1 MYRPVEKMKRG
12 PGRKRSRGFT
22 LFEVLLVMALIILIG
37 ALAMPGFSRTFENQR
52 LREAGDIIRTAWAK
66 GRIEAMKSGRTMLFR
81 HEIGNNRYLLEPWH
95 GNDEYLELGDAAAST
110 MMLVDEQLGLD
121 QSKTSSEDDRFS
133 LVTFGRIHT
142 LPEGIKFFDSAQ
154 EVDARN
160 LYLIQQMGM
169 DTTLNTSYEWSP
181 PILFYPDGSASQA
194 QLRLTN
200 STTQR
205 FVQLRLR
212 GLTGIAYVSNILV
225 AAELQAVSQ

>member
-1 MYRPVEKMKRG
+1 MYQPAEKMKRC
-12 PGRKRSRGFT
+12 PGRNRSSGFT
-22 LFEVLLVMALIILIG
+22 LFEVLLVLALIILIG

-81 HEIGNNRYLLEPWH
+81 HEIGSNRYLLEPWH
-95 GNDEYLELGDAAAST
+95 GNDEYVELGDAAAAT
-110 MMLVDEQLGLD
+110 MLLVDEQLGFD
-121 QSKTSSEDDRFS
+121 QSKSGENGSFS

-194 QLRLTN
+194 QLRLAN

-212 GLTGIAYVSNILV
+212 GLTGIAYVSDILV
-225 AAELQAVSQ
+225 ATELQAVSQ

>member
-1 MYRPVEKMKRG
+1 MGGCAQRKRG
-12 PGRKRSRGFT
+12 LAASAGFT
-22 LFEVLLVMALIILIG
+22 LFEVLLVLALIVLIG
-37 ALAMPGFSRTFENQR
+37 ALAVPAFNRAFETQR
-52 LREAGDIIRTAWAK
+52 LREAGDAIRTAWAK

-81 HEIGNNRYLLEPWH
+81 HEIGSNRYLLEPWH
-95 GNDEYLELGDAAAST
+95 GNDEYLELGDAAAGT
-110 MMLVDEQLGLD
+110 MLLVDEQ
-121 QSKTSSEDDRFS
+121 QEDDVPTGAGGNYNFS
-133 LVTFGRIHT
+133 QVTFGRIHM
-142 LPEGIKFFDSAQ
+142 LPEGIRFFDSAQ

-169 DTTLNTSYEWSP
+169 DTTLNSSYEWSP

-212 GLTGIAYVSNILV
+212 GLTGIAYVSAILV

>member
-1 MYRPVEKMKRG
+1 MDRPLENMKRDLDRRRLG
-12 PGRKRSRGFT
+12 GFT

-37 ALAMPGFSRTFENQR
+37 ALTMPGFTRTFENQR
-52 LREAGDIIRTAWAK
+52 LRESGDIIRTAWAK

-81 HEIGNNRYLLEPWH
+81 HELEGNRYLLEPWH
-95 GNDEYLELGDAAAST
+95 GNDEYLELGDAAAGT
-110 MMLVDEQLGLD
+110 MMLVDEQRG
-121 QSKTSSEDDRFS
+121 DDVPAGPGGNYNFS
-133 LVTFGRIHT
+133 LVTFGRIHV
-142 LPEGIKFFDSAQ
+142 LPEGIRFFDSAQ
-154 EVDARN
+154 EVDVRN
-160 LYLIQQMGM
+160 LQLIQQMGM
-169 DTTLNTSYEWSP
+169 DNTLSTAYEWSP

-212 GLTGIAYVSNILV
+212 GLTGIAYVSDILV

>member
-1 MYRPVEKMKRG
+1 MYQPAEKMKRC
-12 PGRKRSRGFT
+12 PGRNRSSGFT
-22 LFEVLLVMALIILIG
+22 LFEVLLVLALIILIG

-81 HEIGNNRYLLEPWH
+81 HEIGSNRYLLEPWH
-95 GNDEYLELGDAAAST
+95 GNDEYVELGDAAAAT
-110 MMLVDEQLGLD
+110 MLLVDEQLGFD
-121 QSKTSSEDDRFS
+121 QSKSGENGSFS

-160 LYLIQQMGM
+160 LYLIQQMGV

-194 QLRLTN
+194 QLRLAN

-212 GLTGIAYVSNILV
+212 GLTGIAYVSDILV
-225 AAELQAVSQ
+225 ATELQAVSQ